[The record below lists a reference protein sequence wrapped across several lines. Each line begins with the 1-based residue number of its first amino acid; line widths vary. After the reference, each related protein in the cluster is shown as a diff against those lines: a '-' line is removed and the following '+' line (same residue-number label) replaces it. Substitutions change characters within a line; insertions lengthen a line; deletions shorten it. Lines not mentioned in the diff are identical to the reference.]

1 LLVYNLRSDIMSKQ
15 KIKETEKKEVS
26 VKNENLLNFTYFIFL
41 VSAIVILIT
50 LISNIIVHNSID
62 KFIVPLLGFVI
73 LSMLL
78 IALTKFLKKGE

>member
-1 LLVYNLRSDIMSKQ
+1 MSKQ